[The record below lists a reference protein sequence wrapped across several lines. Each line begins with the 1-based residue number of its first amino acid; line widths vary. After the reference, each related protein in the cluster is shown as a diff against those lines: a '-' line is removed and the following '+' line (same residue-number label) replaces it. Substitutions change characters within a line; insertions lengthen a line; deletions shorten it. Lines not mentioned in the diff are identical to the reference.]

1 MTEAGK
7 DLAPLEESKMEAVQQ
22 HVTEERVKMD
32 FKAEFLRTAS
42 ESEDVGA
49 CRKQVGPVGKLEMRK
64 R

>member
-1 MTEAGK
+1 MG
-7 DLAPLEESKMEAVQQ
+7 AVQQ

-32 FKAEFLRTAS
+32 FKTEFLRTAS